1 MTQLQLNKVRSS
13 LGVLIKTK
21 REAKN
26 LSKTRL
32 AQLAGI
38 HRNSLINAE
47 NGKNWL
53 GMEQFVKIAEIL
65 EINLNFK
72 N

>member
-1 MTQLQLNKVRSS
+1 MTQPQLNKVRSS

-21 REAKN
+21 REAKS
-26 LSKTRL
+26 LSKARL

-47 NGKNWL
+47 NGKHWL